1 VSPVSARFLGTG
13 NFLTPGGRYWNSFVL
28 DGRILVE
35 PSPIAL
41 PHLRRAGIS
50 AAAIDVVAISHF
62 HPDHTFGWPFLALE
76 LLRTHADR
84 PLHLVGPPGVRS
96 FLAAMLELG
105 GIPDVL
111 AAFEARVDARY
122 VEVDGSWQQA
132 GDALRFRAVRVD
144 HDPHHGCFG
153 FLFDLD
159 GRTIGDS
166 GDSKPC
172 AGIEDLASASDVLV
186 LECNGPHAAGAEIAH
201 HDQSDVEALRARHPD
216 LPLVLTHL
224 GADPDL
230 TALPNTVVPND
241 LDELR
246 L

>member
-13 NFLTPGGRYWNSFVL
+13 NFLTPGRRYWNSFVL
-28 DGRILVE
+28 DGRVLVE

-41 PHLRRAGIS
+41 PHLRRAGI
-50 AAAIDVVAISHF
+50 AAGAIDVVAISHF

-84 PLHLVGPPGVRS
+84 PLHIVGPPGVRS
-96 FLAAMLELG
+96 FLTAMLELG

-122 VEVDGSWQQA
+122 VEVDETWQEA
-132 GDALRFRAVRVD
+132 GPLRFRAVRVE
-144 HDPHHGCFG
+144 HVPHLECFG
-153 FLFDLD
+153 FLFELG
-159 GRTIGDS
+159 GRTIGYS

-172 AGIEDLASASDVLV
+172 TGIEDLASGSDVLV
-186 LECNGPHAAGAEIAH
+186 LECNGAHAPGAAIAH
-201 HDQSDVEALRARHPD
+201 HDQSDVEALRRRHPD

-224 GADPDL
+224 GDEPDL
-230 TALPNTVVPND
+230 SKLPNTRVPDD
-241 LDELR
+241 LDELA